1 MGEARSVVEEL
12 RGAISGTEIVR
23 LTQELVRIDSVT
35 GAEAK
40 VMRRVQTWL
49 AEHDCAA
56 NVIGREDAR
65 PNLVTHV
72 GVEAGPLLAFNGH
85 LDTVPIGSLEEWKE
99 DPLGGVVRNGRLY
112 GRGSFDMKG
121 PCAVMM
127 HVVALLRRAGS
138 RFRGRVQLQLVA
150 DEEKSSHYGTRFLL
164 EEMTAG
170 RLPRPDAVLIG
181 EKSNL
186 KLRLADRGSFPFRI
200 RFRGRSSH
208 TAMARV
214 SGVNPIAHA
223 AAAIPLLEARLERFH
238 AAVGYPIRSVN
249 AIQAGVVSNQVPAEC
264 TLTVDRRLVPGE
276 TKESVLKEVDEILAG
291 IKRSIPELDWHIIPF
306 PRPDGQDEF
315 SPPNLTPD
323 DHPFAA
329 SVRDAFRRVT
339 GHTPA
344 TFVDWG
350 GGTDAR
356 IFREHAVPAIVLGP
370 TGDGHH
376 GADEYVDVDALVQLA
391 HIYLEL
397 AVGMAADSRG

>member
-1 MGEARSVVEEL
+1 MGEDRAVIEEV
-12 RGAISGTEIVR
+12 RKAISGPEIVQ

-35 GAEAK
+35 GTEAN
-40 VMRRVQTWL
+40 VMRQAQTWL
-49 AEHDCAA
+49 AEHGCAA
-56 NVIGREDAR
+56 SVFGREDTR
-65 PNLVTHV
+65 PNLVAVV
-72 GVEAGPLLAFNGH
+72 GAGAGPLLAFNGH
-85 LDTVPIGSLEEWKE
+85 LDTVPIGSSEEWTE

-127 HVVALLRRAGS
+127 HVVALLRSAGS
-138 RFRGRVQLQLVA
+138 RFPGRIQLQLVT
-150 DEEKSSHYGTRFLL
+150 DEEKSSHFGTRYLL
-164 EEMTAG
+164 EEIEAG
-170 RLPRPDAVLIG
+170 RLPRPDAVVIG

-214 SGVNPIAHA
+214 SGINPIAHA
-223 AAAIPLLEARLERFH
+223 AAAIPMLEAKLERFH

-249 AIQAGVVSNQVPAEC
+249 AIQAGVASNQVPAEC

-276 TKESVLKEVDEILAG
+276 TKESVLKEIDEILAG
-291 IKRSIPELDWHIIPF
+291 VKRSIPELDWQIIPF
-306 PRPDGQDEF
+306 RRPDGQDEF
-315 SPPNLTPD
+315 SPPNLTAD

-329 SVRDAFRRVT
+329 SVREAYRRVT
-339 GHTPA
+339 GRTPD

-356 IFREHAVPAIVLGP
+356 IFREAGVPAIVLGP

-397 AVGMAADSRG
+397 SVGMTLGGRA

>member
-1 MGEARSVVEEL
+1 MGEAKSVIEEL
-12 RGAISGTEIVR
+12 RGVVSGAEIVR

-40 VMRRVQTWL
+40 VMRRAQAWL
-49 AEHDCAA
+49 TEHDCAPS
-56 NVIGREDAR
+56 VVGREDAR
-65 PNLVTHV
+65 PNLVAHV
-72 GVEAGPLLAFNGH
+72 GAGSGPLLAFNGH
-85 LDTVPIGSLEEWKE
+85 LDTVPIGSRDEWNE
-99 DPLGGVVRNGRLY
+99 DPLGGVVRDGRLY

-127 HVVALLRRAGS
+127 HVVALLRSAGP
-138 RFRGRVQLQLVA
+138 RFPGRVQLQLVT
-150 DEEKSSHYGTRFLL
+150 DEEKSSHYGSRYLL
-164 EEMTAG
+164 EEMGAR
-170 RLPRPDAVLIG
+170 RLPRPDAVVIG

-200 RFRGRSSH
+200 RFLGRSSH

-223 AAAIPLLEARLERFH
+223 AAAIPLLEARLEQFH

-276 TKESVLKEVDEILAG
+276 TKESVLKEIDEVLARV
-291 IKRSIPELDWHIIPF
+291 KRSIPELYWEVIPF

-329 SVRDAFRRVT
+329 SVRDAYRRVT
-339 GHTPA
+339 GRTPD

-356 IFREHAVPAIVLGP
+356 IFREAGVPAIVLGP

-397 AVGMAADSRG
+397 AVGMARGGRG

>member
-1 MGEARSVVEEL
+1 
-12 RGAISGTEIVR
+12 
-23 LTQELVRIDSVT
+23 
-35 GAEAK
+35 
-40 VMRRVQTWL
+40 
-49 AEHDCAA
+49 
-56 NVIGREDAR
+56 
-65 PNLVTHV
+65 
-72 GVEAGPLLAFNGH
+72 
-85 LDTVPIGSLEEWKE
+85 VPIGSPEEWTE
-99 DPLGGVVRNGRLY
+99 DPLGGVVRDGRLY

-127 HVVALLRRAGS
+127 HVVALLRMMRS
-138 RFRGRVQLQLVA
+138 RFRGRVQLQLVT
-150 DEEKSSHYGTRFLL
+150 DEEKSSHYGTRYLL
-164 EEMTAG
+164 EEIEAG
-170 RLPRPDAVLIG
+170 RLPRPDAVVIG

-223 AAAIPLLEARLERFH
+223 AAAIPLLEVGLERFH

-249 AIQAGVVSNQVPAEC
+249 AIQAGVASNQVPAEC

-291 IKRSIPELDWHIIPF
+291 VKRSIPELDWQVIPF
-306 PRPDGQDEF
+306 QRPDGQDEF
-315 SPPNLTPD
+315 SPPNLTAH

-329 SVRDAFRRVT
+329 SVREAYRRVT
-339 GHTPA
+339 GRIPG

-356 IFREHAVPAIVLGP
+356 IFRETGVPAIVLGP

-391 HIYLEL
+391 HIYIEL
-397 AVGMAADSRG
+397 SVGMALGDRG